1 MEKMEENFIEFR
13 NVQKHYNG
21 IKALDGLTFIIKKGE
36 VFGYIGPNGAGKT
49 TTIKILVGLIHN
61 YKGDVLI
68 NGINI
73 SKRKGD
79 YHKILG
85 YLPQEAGFQEWRTVN
100 HALSTFGKLSGL
112 RSNHLEERI
121 KEVLDLV
128 GLTDVRHQKIN
139 HLSGG
144 MKQKLM
150 FAQAMLHKPE
160 ILVMDEPM
168 SGLDP
173 TSRFQMREIIKELV
187 NTGITIFLSSHILSD
202 VQDFSSH
209 IGILNKG
216 QLLKSGSPA
225 ELQRDFQ
232 VENNLE
238 IEFAEGS
245 SLSIDL
251 EELSCVNSVKQLS
264 DNKQLIF
271 IKNEANIDDCIK
283 IILDNLLKQN
293 CRIRNFNI
301 LKPSLEEVYLKYIRG
316 EIV

>member
-1 MEKMEENFIEFR
+1 MDKMEEYIIEFK

-21 IKALDGLTFIIKKGE
+21 TIALDSLSFSIKRGE
-36 VFGYIGPNGAGKT
+36 IFGYIGPNGAGKT
-49 TTIKILVGLIHN
+49 TTIKILVGLISD
-61 YKGDVLI
+61 YKGEVLI
-68 NGINI
+68 DGINI

-79 YHKILG
+79 YYKILG

-112 RSNHLEERI
+112 LSNHLEERI

-128 GLTDVRHQKIN
+128 GLADVRHKKIT

-144 MKQKLM
+144 MKQKLQ
-150 FAQAMLHKPE
+150 FAQAILHEPE

-187 NTGITIFLSSHILSD
+187 KTGITIFLSSHILSD

-216 QLLKSGSPA
+216 KLLKSGTPM

-238 IEFAEGS
+238 IEFAES
-245 SLSIDL
+245 SPINSEL
-251 EELSCVNSVKQLS
+251 EKLTCVNSVKQLS
-264 DNKQLIF
+264 DTKQLIF
-271 IKNEANIDDCIK
+271 IKNEANIDNCIK
-283 IILDNLLKQN
+283 TILNNLLKQN

-316 EIV
+316 EII

>member
-1 MEKMEENFIEFR
+1 MEKKEENLIEFR
-13 NVQKHYNG
+13 NVQKNYNG
-21 IKALDGLTFIIKKGE
+21 TIALDGLSFTIKRGE
-36 VFGYIGPNGAGKT
+36 IFGYIGPNGAGKT
-49 TTIKILVGLIHN
+49 TTIKILVGLIHD

-79 YHKILG
+79 YYKILG
-85 YLPQEAGFQEWRTVN
+85 YLPQEAGFQEWKTVN

-112 RSNHLEERI
+112 MSNHLEERI
-121 KEVLDLV
+121 KEVLELV
-128 GLTDVRHQKIN
+128 GLTDVRHKKIT

-144 MKQKLM
+144 MKQKLQ
-150 FAQAMLHKPE
+150 FAQAMLHEPE

-173 TSRFQMREIIKELV
+173 TSRYQMREIIKELV
-187 NTGITIFLSSHILSD
+187 KTGITIFLSSHILSD

-216 QLLKSGSPA
+216 QLLKSGSPM

-245 SLSIDL
+245 PLSSEL
-251 EELSCVNSVKQLS
+251 EKLPCVNSIKQLS
-264 DNKQLIF
+264 DYKQLIF
-271 IKNEANIDDCIK
+271 IKNEADLDDCIK

-316 EIV
+316 EIL